1 MKEYAESFY
10 KGKQWQT
17 VRRAYL
23 KSVHG
28 ICERCGMPATIVHH
42 KDYITPDNINDIS
55 VILNFENLEAL
66 CTTCHNEEHHK
77 RQQRR
82 RYTYDEHGNII
93 LTQQEFERG
102 RADH

>member
-10 KGKQWQT
+10 KGKQWRK
-17 VRRAYL
+17 VRAAYL

-28 ICERCGMPATIVHH
+28 ICERCGMPATMVHH
-42 KDYITPDNINDIS
+42 KHYIPPYNINDIA

-66 CTTCHNEEHHK
+66 CQECHNKEHHS
-77 RQQRR
+77 RNTQR

-93 LTQQEFERG
+93 LTAQEYERAC
-102 RADH
+102 RS

>member
-10 KGKQWQT
+10 KGAQWQK

-28 ICERCGMPATIVHH
+28 ICERCGMPAAIVHH

-66 CTTCHNEEHHK
+66 CQTCHNEEHHK
-77 RQQRR
+77 HKSQR
-82 RYTYDEHGNII
+82 RYTYDANGHITMTE
-93 LTQQEFERG
+93 QERERAS
-102 RADH
+102 RS